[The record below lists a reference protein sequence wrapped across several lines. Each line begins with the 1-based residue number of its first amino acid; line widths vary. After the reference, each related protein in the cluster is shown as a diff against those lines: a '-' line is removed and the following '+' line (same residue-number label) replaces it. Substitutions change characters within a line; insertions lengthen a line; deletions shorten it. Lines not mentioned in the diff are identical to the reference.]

1 MVVEFLVQIQLSSSL
16 STDNQK
22 RAAQYRQMVQN
33 IQIAL
38 ENQRNSSQYSLAP
51 LDADYDGYTIAIR
64 VIPETQRVSITQ
76 S

>member
-1 MVVEFLVQIQLSSSL
+1 
-16 STDNQK
+16 
-22 RAAQYRQMVQN
+22 MVQN